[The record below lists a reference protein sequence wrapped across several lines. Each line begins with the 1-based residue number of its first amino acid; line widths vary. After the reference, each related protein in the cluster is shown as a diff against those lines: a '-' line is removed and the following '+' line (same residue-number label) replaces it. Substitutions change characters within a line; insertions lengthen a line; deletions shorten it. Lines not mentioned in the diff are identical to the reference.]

1 MCRKIRIRQ
10 KQSSIHLRRVF
21 SVFKIGKRIICNIH
35 SLTALNQEKTFVAVK
50 QLQFR
55 TSSSNSAIVRVH
67 CEGSLWGFTVRV
79 HGWQL
84 SSSLPITRNS
94 NLCYTA
100 TYLVCYCYKMNISC
114 PKPVFV
120 FLWNSS
126 CCEVSCW
133 RPWATAPKTRKTR
146 PQRLHLAAARRKSCP
161 CAGWGDVKCCG
172 LFQRVWNLFFPDVFL
187 HDNIYIYMIMCMYIN

>member
-67 CEGSLWGFTVRV
+67 CEGSLWGFMVGSCQV
-79 HGWQL
+79 LYL
-84 SSSLPITRNS
+84 SQEIRIYVTLQHI
-94 NLCYTA
+94 LFAIA
-100 TYLVCYCYKMNISC
+100 TKWIFHVLSQ
-114 PKPVFV
+114 F
-120 FLWNSS
+120 
-126 CCEVSCW
+126 
-133 RPWATAPKTRKTR
+133 
-146 PQRLHLAAARRKSCP
+146 
-161 CAGWGDVKCCG
+161 
-172 LFQRVWNLFFPDVFL
+172 LFFYEIPAAVRWVVEDPGRPL
-187 HDNIYIYMIMCMYIN
+187 PKRAKRAHSACT